1 MPRIVS
7 VFLFIFSDSCNTS
20 TSCCNTYCYTDIYL
34 IHVLIIS
41 QQSEKSYNSNFMK
54 PNNYLYTII
63 MASLF
68 LAAFMLSCDNKST
81 NADIDPDAPVIFSA
95 SPTDNEKNIARNMVV
110 EIVFDQ
116 AMDPSTMNNTTIT
129 LRHGSTTVDGSVA
142 YSGTTARFT
151 SQDVLAAQTEYTVRV
166 STGARSSSGV
176 ALSNDNEWRFTT
188 GGNSEQLDLVELG
201 TAGNYVVLAKSAI
214 NNNPTSSFTGD
225 LGLSPMAESF
235 LTGFSQTAATGYS
248 TSSQVSGRIYAA
260 DMADPTPANLTTAI
274 ENLTTAYNDA
284 EGRTAP
290 DFVEL
295 YTGEIGGKTL
305 SPGLYKWSSNVT
317 ITDDVIFS
325 GDENDVW
332 IFQVAG
338 NVTMSP
344 AVDITLS
351 GGAQARNI
359 FWQVAGNVTIGT
371 NSHFEGII
379 LSMTGITLNT
389 GASLNGRVLAQTAA
403 IFDANTVVEP
413 Q

>member
-1 MPRIVS
+1 MYD
-7 VFLFIFSDSCNTS
+7 LHNNT
-20 TSCCNTYCYTDIYL
+20 DKL
-34 IHVLIIS
+34 
-41 QQSEKSYNSNFMK
+41 SNPIFMK
-54 PNNYLYTII
+54 PNNFLYTII

-68 LAAFMLSCDNKST
+68 AAAFMLGCDNKST
-81 NADIDPDAPVIFSA
+81 NADIDPDAPVIFST
-95 SPTDNEKNIARNMVV
+95 SPTDNENDITRNKVV

-116 AMDPSTMNNTTIT
+116 AMDPSTINNTTIT
-129 LRHGSTTVDGSVA
+129 LRHGSTMVNGSVD

-151 SQDVLAAQTEYTVRV
+151 SQDVLAAQTDYTVKV
-166 STGARSSSGV
+166 STGVRGASGV

-188 GGNSEQLDLVELG
+188 GGTSEQLDVVDLG

-235 LTGFSQTAATGYS
+235 ITGFSQTSATGYS

-260 DMADPTPANLTTAI
+260 DMAAPTPANLTTAV
-274 ENLTTAYNDA
+274 ENMTTAYNDA
-284 EGRTAP
+284 EGRSAP

-305 SPGLYKWSSNVT
+305 PPGLYKWSSTVN

-332 IFQVAG
+332 ILQIAG

-344 AVDITLS
+344 AVNITLS
-351 GGAQARNI
+351 GDAQARNI
-359 FWQVAGNVTIGT
+359 IWQVAGNVTIGT
-371 NSHFEGII
+371 NAHFEGII